1 MILPAQIDLT
11 RDGNEISV
19 MMPISLSRRALR
31 LRIKKF
37 LHKQGLS
44 KDFRPISLKTVDKE
58 GYTVKE
64 KKIVELA
71 YY

>member
-1 MILPAQIDLT
+1 LILPAQIDLT